1 MKHALAILLL
11 AALGAGTGAL
21 QAEVVRPAP
30 DIKWVDASGKQ
41 QSLSSFRGQP
51 VIVVITPSVRSWRFR
66 RQLARL
72 RPAFER
78 LAAQKAVF
86 VAAITAEPGRIPSN
100 IPFAIAS
107 DGPRVGFEFDSPDEF
122 AIAIIG
128 RDGNIDYLTNRV
140 LYGQRVLDV
149 VMNSYVMQTRLRR
162 M

>member
-1 MKHALAILLL
+1 MKSGLAIFLVVLVV
-11 AALGAGTGAL
+11 GAGVL

-30 DIKWVDASGKQ
+30 DIKWLDASGKE
-41 QSLSSFRGQP
+41 QSLSKFRGQP
-51 VIVVITPSVRSWRFR
+51 VVVLIAPSVRSWRFR

-78 LAAQKAVF
+78 LAAQKVVF
-86 VAAITAEPGRIPSN
+86 VAALTAEPGRIPSN

-107 DGPRVGFEFDSPDEF
+107 DGPRVGFEYDSPDGF

-162 M
+162 L